1 MSDALIKTIAGII
14 ASASPIIFGV
24 VGETL
29 TERVGVINLSI
40 NGTILLTAMAGFA
53 VAKVTGSYV
62 LGILAGALIGAFIA
76 LIIAFMSITL
86 KQSQVAVG
94 YILAMTG
101 LSLAYFL
108 GNEVANSPV
117 MDPLPK
123 LAIPLLS
130 KIPLLGMIL
139 FNQNLMVYLSILAI
153 IITHIWIFKTSYGLV
168 LRGVGERPAAA
179 FIRGTNVNLVRYLY
193 TVIGGAL
200 IGMAGPLYSLDLK
213 RGWAGSLSGL
223 DGLGWI
229 ILAIVI
235 FGGWRPFRGALGAY
249 FFVFLQVISI
259 NMQHQFPHV
268 NTKVFQVAPFPI
280 MILILLFVNIGN
292 AEWVDRTLAGLPAD
306 VRKAIAWIFR
316 VLKTNPPGS
325 LGVPF
330 ESE

>member
-1 MSDALIKTIAGII
+1 MNDIIVKTIAGII
-14 ASASPIIFGV
+14 ASAAPIIFGV

-53 VAKVTGSYV
+53 VAKATGSYV
-62 LGILAGALIGAFIA
+62 LGILSGALIGAIIA

-108 GNEVANSPV
+108 GNKVANSPV
-117 MDPLPK
+117 MDSLPK
-123 LAIPLLS
+123 LPIPLLS
-130 KIPLLGMIL
+130 KIPAVGQIF

-153 IITHIWIFKTSYGLV
+153 ILTHLWIFKTNHGLI

-193 TVIGGAL
+193 TCFGGAL

-235 FGGWRPFRGALGAY
+235 FGGWRPFQGALGAY
-249 FFVFLQVISI
+249 FFVFLQVVSI
-259 NMQHQFPHV
+259 NMQHQFPEI

-292 AEWVDRTLAGLPAD
+292 AEWVDRTLAGLPSDA
-306 VRKAIAWIFR
+306 RKAIAWIFR
-316 VLKTNPPGS
+316 VLKANPPGA